1 MVCTCCGRNESLTSW
16 CTCEIELCE
25 QCAALCVCM
34 LSAQSDIQSFFERC
48 SLCLLY
54 PIRKWS
60 TKEKTIKKRK
70 WPRRKNLLRQVL
82 RLLRHLRLL
91 HCLACAMKLCW
102 DVRNYPLMLSLKP
115 GIKSR
120 LNFTKIS
127 SRTFNSKYAGQIYLQ
142 THQRTHSKLCPDLC
156 RHPGPWLVKLQ
167 ILTLGEVL
175 VLTIFLLAL
184 DSLYDYSYVFEA
196 YAIRLRDYNLAFVGM
211 SETILWCFRWSLE

>member
-1 MVCTCCGRNESLTSW
+1 M
-16 CTCEIELCE
+16 
-25 QCAALCVCM
+25 
-34 LSAQSDIQSFFERC
+34 
-48 SLCLLY
+48 
-54 PIRKWS
+54 
-60 TKEKTIKKRK
+60 
-70 WPRRKNLLRQVL
+70 QVL

-142 THQRTHSKLCPDLC
+142 THPRTHSKLCPDLC
-156 RHPGPWLVKLQ
+156 RHPGPWLVRLQ

-184 DSLYDYSYVFEA
+184 DLLYDYSYVFEA
-196 YAIRLRDYNLAFVGM
+196 YAIRLREYNLPYNRSHATFKAECDILDTYMFM
-211 SETILWCFRWSLE
+211 SFGYVLVDTIVIINEGLQFALPIVILPLLNVLRQQRLESNI